1 MEVVQKTYICYYWKT
16 YNMKEVLVRFLSGAL
31 YVAIIFLTLFTSHEW
46 FIGLLFILAT
56 ITLNEFLRI
65 VNLKGFLAYLLLALA
80 FYFISFQHDSIP
92 IYISLAL
99 LVTTI
104 IVNIFLFKDVI
115 LFNKLSLFKKRRYF
129 CIIFYIISGF
139 VFLSLVPSI
148 GNTFEPNIILGIFIL
163 AWSNDTFAYLIGR
176 KFGKRKLMEK
186 ISPKKTVEGFFGGIV
201 GALIASFFI
210 YKFTETLSIP
220 IWVILGIL
228 VSVLGT
234 TGDLIQSKFKRLAGV
249 KDSGKIM
256 PGHGGVYDRLD
267 SIIYASP
274 FIYLFLIIVDYVS

>member
-1 MEVVQKTYICYYWKT
+1 
-16 YNMKEVLVRFLSGAL
+16 MKEVLVRFLSGVL
-31 YVAIIFLTLFTSHEW
+31 YVAIIFFTLFTSREW
-46 FIGLLFILAT
+46 FFGLLFILAT
-56 ITLNEFLRI
+56 FTLNEFLRI
-65 VNLKGFLAYLLLALA
+65 VKLKGALAYILLALA
-80 FYFISFQHDSIP
+80 FYFISFQYNSIP
-92 IYISLAL
+92 NYILLSLL
-99 LVTTI
+99 IITI
-104 IVNIFLFKDVI
+104 IVNLFLFKDVI

-129 CIIFYIISGF
+129 CILFYIISGF
-139 VFLSLVPSI
+139 IFLSLVPSI
-148 GNTFEPNIILGIFIL
+148 GNTFEPKIILGIFIL
-163 AWSNDTFAYLIGR
+163 AWSNDTFAYLTG
-176 KFGKRKLMEK
+176 KQFGKRKLMEK
-186 ISPKKTVEGFFGGIV
+186 ISPKKTVEGFFGGMG

-210 YKFTETLSIP
+210 FKFTETLSFP
-220 IWVILGIL
+220 IWLVLGIL